1 MVMIAPSILSADFSR
16 LCDELKFC
24 EKGGADIIH
33 LDVMDG
39 HFVPNITFGP
49 VVIKSIRKCTKLPFD
64 AHLMIERPDKYV
76 KDFVEVGADI
86 ITFHREVKVSIEDL
100 IRKIHNYGPEV
111 GMAINPETPFAKVK
125 EFLEDIDYLLIMSVH
140 PGFSGQSFIE
150 STLDKIREARKYVD
164 SEGLKVK
171 IAVDGGVKQHNAKK
185 IIEAGADILVAA
197 SAIFRGNVIDNIR
210 AFKKL

>member
-1 MVMIAPSILSADFSR
+1 MVKIAPSILSADFSR

-24 EKGGADIIH
+24 EKGGADMIH
-33 LDVMDG
+33 LDIMDG
-39 HFVPNITFGP
+39 HFVPNISFGP

-76 KDFVEVGADI
+76 KDFVKAGSDI
-86 ITFHREVKVSIEDL
+86 ITFHREVKISIEDI

-111 GMAINPETPFAKVK
+111 GIAINPETPFSKVK
-125 EFLEDIDYLLIMSVH
+125 RYLEDVDYLLIMSVH

-150 STLDKIREARKYVD
+150 STLEKIREARKYID
-164 SEGLKVK
+164 QEGLNVE
-171 IAVDGGVKQHNAKK
+171 IAVDGGVKQHNARK
-185 IIEAGADILVAA
+185 IIDAGADILVAA
-197 SAIFRGNVIDNIR
+197 SAIFSGNVIDNIH

>member
-1 MVMIAPSILSADFSR
+1 MVKIAPSILSADFSR

-76 KDFVEVGADI
+76 KDFVSAGSDI
-86 ITFHREVKVSIEDL
+86 ITFHREIKISIGNL
-100 IRKIHNYGPEV
+100 IKKIHNYGPEV
-111 GMAINPETPFAKVK
+111 GMALNPETPFEKAVDY
-125 EFLEDIDYLLIMSVH
+125 LEHIDYLLIMSVH

-150 STLDKIREARKYVD
+150 STLDKIRVARKYID
-164 SEGLKVK
+164 KEGLDVR
-171 IAVDGGVKQHNAKK
+171 IAVDGGVKQHNAKR

-210 AFKKL
+210 AFKRL

>member
-1 MVMIAPSILSADFSR
+1 MVKIAPSILSADFSR

-33 LDVMDG
+33 LDIMDG
-39 HFVPNITFGP
+39 HFVPNISFGP

-76 KDFVEVGADI
+76 KDFVKAGSDI
-86 ITFHREVKVSIEDL
+86 ITFHREVKISIEDI

-111 GMAINPETPFAKVK
+111 GIAINPETPFSKVK
-125 EFLEDIDYLLIMSVH
+125 RYLEDVDYLLIMSVH

-150 STLDKIREARKYVD
+150 STLEKIREARKYID
-164 SEGLKVK
+164 QEGLNVE
-171 IAVDGGVKQHNAKK
+171 IAVDGGVKQHNARK
-185 IIEAGADILVAA
+185 IIDAGADILVAA
-197 SAIFRGNVIDNIR
+197 SAIFSGNVIDNIH

>member
-1 MVMIAPSILSADFSR
+1 MVKIAPSILSADFSR

-49 VVIKSIRKCTKLPFD
+49 MVIKSIRKCTKLPFD

-76 KDFVEVGADI
+76 KDFVNAGCDI

-111 GMAINPETPFAKVK
+111 GIAINPETPFKKVK
-125 EFLEDIDYLLIMSVH
+125 EYLEEVEYLLIMSVH

-150 STLDKIREARKYVD
+150 DTLEKIREAKKYID
-164 SEGLKVK
+164 GEGLDVK

-185 IIEAGADILVAA
+185 IIDAGADILVAA
-197 SAIFRGNVIDNIR
+197 SAIFRGNVMDNIR

>member
-100 IRKIHNYGPEV
+100 IRKVHNYGPEV
-111 GMAINPETPFAKVK
+111 GIAINPETPFAKVK

>member
-1 MVMIAPSILSADFSR
+1 MVKIAPSILSADFSR

-76 KDFVEVGADI
+76 KDFVNAGSDI
-86 ITFHREVKVSIEDL
+86 ITFHREIKVSIEDL

-111 GMAINPETPFAKVK
+111 GMAINPETPLEKVIDY
-125 EFLEDIDYLLIMSVH
+125 FDTIDYLLIMSVH

-150 STLDKIREARKYVD
+150 STLEKIKKAREYIDK
-164 SEGLKVK
+164 EGLEVK

>member
-1 MVMIAPSILSADFSR
+1 MVKIAPSILSADFSR

-49 VVIKSIRKCTKLPFD
+49 MVIKSIRKCTKLPFD

-76 KDFVEVGADI
+76 KDFVNAGCDI

-111 GMAINPETPFAKVK
+111 GIAINPETPFKKVK
-125 EFLEDIDYLLIMSVH
+125 EYLEEVEYLLIMSVH

-150 STLDKIREARKYVD
+150 DALEKIREAKKYID
-164 SEGLKVK
+164 GEGLDVK

-185 IIEAGADILVAA
+185 IIDAGADILVAA
-197 SAIFRGNVIDNIR
+197 SAIFRGNVMDNIR

>member
-1 MVMIAPSILSADFSR
+1 MVKIAPSILSADFSR
-16 LCDELKFC
+16 LCDELKYC
-24 EKGGADIIH
+24 EKGGADMIH

-49 VVIKSIRKCTKLPFD
+49 VVIKSIRKCIKLPFD

-76 KDFVEVGADI
+76 KDFVNAGCDI
-86 ITFHREVKVSIEDL
+86 ITFHREVEVSIEDL

-111 GMAINPETPFAKVK
+111 GIAINPETPFKKVK
-125 EFLEDIDYLLIMSVH
+125 EYLEEVEYLLIMSVH

-150 STLDKIREARKYVD
+150 DTLEKIREARKYID
-164 SEGLKVK
+164 GEGLDVK

-185 IIEAGADILVAA
+185 IIDAGADILVAA
-197 SAIFRGNVIDNIR
+197 SAIFRGNVMDNIR